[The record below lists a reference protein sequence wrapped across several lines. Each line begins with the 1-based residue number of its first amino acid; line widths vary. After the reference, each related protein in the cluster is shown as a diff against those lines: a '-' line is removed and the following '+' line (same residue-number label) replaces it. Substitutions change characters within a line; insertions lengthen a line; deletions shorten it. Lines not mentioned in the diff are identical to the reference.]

1 VKDLQEKILREQNLQ
16 NNLMKRDRLSF
27 LLFVLFATTLAACH
41 DQAAIVDSNIEL
53 DKHNWSYSEKVK
65 ISLNIEATDIPY
77 NLYLNLRHTSNYK
90 YSNIFLLI
98 HIIGPDGKR
107 TTERRE
113 FRLALSDGEWL
124 GSGSGNIYSYQIL
137 FKEDYKFPLKGK
149 YVIEMEQN
157 MRDNP
162 LDYISD
168 AGIRVEKAI

>member
-1 VKDLQEKILREQNLQ
+1 
-16 NNLMKRDRLSF
+16 MKLERLSF
-27 LLFVLFATTLAACH
+27 LLLVLLTTVLTSCE
-41 DQAAIVDSNIEL
+41 DKSAIVDTNIEL

-65 ISLNIEATDIPY
+65 VPLSIEQTEIPC

-98 HIIGPDGKR
+98 HIIGPDGKK

-113 FRLALSDGEWL
+113 FKLALADGEWL
-124 GSGSGNIYSYQIL
+124 GSGSGNMYSYQIL
-137 FKEDYKFPLKGK
+137 FKENFKFPLNGK
-149 YVIEMEQN
+149 YVIELEQN

-162 LDYISD
+162 LDYITD

>member
-1 VKDLQEKILREQNLQ
+1 MKGLQERTLGEQNLQ

-27 LLFVLFATTLAACH
+27 LLLVLLATTIIACQ
-41 DQAAIVDSNIEL
+41 DQSAIVDSNIEL

-65 ISLNIEATDIPY
+65 IPLNIEATDIPC

-98 HIIGPDGKR
+98 HIIRPDGKK

-113 FRLALSDGEWL
+113 FKLALLDGEWL
-124 GSGSGNIYSYQIL
+124 GSGSGNMYSYQIL
-137 FKEDYKFPLKGK
+137 FKENYKFPLKGK
-149 YVIEMEQN
+149 YVIELEQN

-162 LDYISD
+162 LHYISD
-168 AGIRVEKAI
+168 AGIRVEKAM